1 MADLYPNQRLLAGST
16 IPPGPS
22 VVHAPAPAGEISFSQ
37 IFSVLRRRFK
47 LVLLL
52 TVLGAAA
59 GAYLASREP
68 PSYRANAVLRMA
80 GERRALTGGME
91 GPTPE
96 ASRTT
101 DPILSLVQLVRGR
114 TVMGAVVDSLGL
126 QLQSRTPEFTTG
138 ILSQVQ
144 IDTRAAADSIV
155 LEFGPDR
162 VTGRYGE
169 REVTSAYGQILPLGP
184 VRFAVNSKPTIE
196 RAVLAIAPREVM
208 IDWLT
213 GSLGVLP
220 REGTDLI
227 DVSFISSDP
236 RLAQQVVNHTVESFQ
251 TLNIQAAKEKSRRRR
266 EFLEEQF
273 TQTDSMLG
281 RAQAELA
288 AFRSRLQIGSSESR
302 LNAQQ
307 NMLLALEGQRSQLEA
322 DRGTFATLLQQLQS
336 SSEENRSEA
345 LRSLAGSPALGANP
359 TVSGLFNRL
368 NTYQYR
374 LDSMTT
380 GPWAA
385 AETNPD
391 VVQLKGLI
399 KSSQG
404 ELTQALRSH
413 VTSVDARIRSL
424 GNLRVQGGQSIQV
437 LPAMVE
443 EEMRLASRVE
453 ALGSVG
459 EQLRKDYQ
467 NARMA
472 EAVEAGDVDIV
483 DLADVPYAPVWT
495 TASVKFSVGLMLG
508 LFLGCGLAFLLEA
521 LNTSI
526 RRPED
531 LEAALHIPGLAV
543 IPRLQSGTLTK
554 PRLAGL
560 IKGGDA
566 NRSPRTAAEAIGT
579 AAQPFSIGTE
589 AFRMLRTSL
598 IWSDGAEQLKTLVVT
613 SAAPGEGKTL
623 TAANLSASFAHDG
636 LEVLLVDCDVRR
648 PKLHG
653 LFRVPRSPGLLDLL
667 APPNGAKGSQVRSL
681 SFGQDSADGHD
692 PLEHVLRPT
701 PIRGLSLLS
710 CGALP
715 TNASNLLS
723 GVRMRALLQEL
734 NHRFDV
740 VILDTPPV
748 LATADA
754 GILGSLADG
763 VLLVVRAGETDKSAA
778 QRAYSQLTNVG
789 ARVLGAVLNDPKGAV
804 SQYGDYY
811 YPYEYVAEKE

>member
-1 MADLYPNQRLLAGST
+1 M
-16 IPPGPS
+16 
-22 VVHAPAPAGEISFSQ
+22 VVHGPPPAGEISFRQ
-37 IFSVLRRRFK
+37 VFSVLRRRYR

-52 TVLGAAA
+52 TGLGAAM
-59 GAYLASREP
+59 GAFLASREP
-68 PSYRANAVLRMA
+68 PSYQAGAVLRVA

-96 ASRTT
+96 ASRTA
-101 DPILSLVQLVRGR
+101 DPILSLVQLVRSR
-114 TVMGAVVDSLGL
+114 TVIGEVVDSLGL
-126 QLQSRTPEFTTG
+126 RLQSRTPGFTTG
-138 ILSQVQ
+138 MLSNIE
-144 IDTRAAADSIV
+144 IDPRASADSTV

-162 VTGRYGE
+162 VTARHGE
-169 REVTSAYGQILPLGP
+169 REITGAYGQVLPLGA
-184 VRFAVNSKPTIE
+184 VRFAVNAKPDID
-196 RAVLAIAPREVM
+196 RAVLGVTAREVM
-208 IDWLT
+208 LDWLMGGISVT
-213 GSLGVLP
+213 T

-227 DVSFISSDP
+227 DVTFASSDP
-236 RLAQQVVNHTVESFQ
+236 RLAQQVVNRTVESFQ
-251 TLNIQAAKEKSRRRR
+251 RLNIQAAKEKSRRRR

-288 AFRSRLQIGSSESR
+288 AFRSRQQIGSSENR
-302 LNAQQ
+302 LNAEQ
-307 NMLLALEGQRSQLEA
+307 NMLLALEGRRSELEA
-322 DRGTFATLLQQLQS
+322 DRGTFSSLLQQLQG
-336 SSEENRSEA
+336 SSEANRSEA
-345 LRSLAGSPALGANP
+345 LRSLAGSPALGDNP
-359 TVSGLFNRL
+359 TVNGLFNRL

-399 KSSQG
+399 KSGQG

-413 VTSVDARIRSL
+413 ISSVDARIKSL
-424 GNLRVQGGQSIQV
+424 SSLRQQGGQSIQA

-483 DLADVPYAPVWT
+483 DLADVPYAPLWT
-495 TASVKFSVGLMLG
+495 TTSIKLGFGLMLG

-543 IPRLQSGTLTK
+543 IPRLQSGAPGK
-554 PRLAGL
+554 SGISGL
-560 IKGGDA
+560 IKSGDSHRLA
-566 NRSPRTAAEAIGT
+566 RTTAEAIGT
-579 AAQPFSIGTE
+579 VAQPFSIGTE

-681 SFGQDSADGHD
+681 SFGQDPTDGHD